1 METRAAYGLHNVTI
15 RPETLTPR
23 ANPKEWMTPTGNE
36 IRAAL
41 AIAGWSQTEFARRIG
56 VDDRTVRRWVL
67 EEEGKTIPFLA
78 WSFLVA
84 KSGLAQMWNVD

>member
-1 METRAAYGLHNVTI
+1 METRAAYGVQGVQI

-23 ANPKEWMTPTGNE
+23 RNPKEWPVPTGDE

-56 VDDRTVRRWVL
+56 VDDRTVRRWIL

-78 WSFLVA
+78 WSFLIA
-84 KSGLAQMWNVD
+84 RGGLAQMWNVD